1 MRYAVDTDALQDSAA
16 ALDLALQRLERLGIV
31 PVMGSVAT
39 GLPGGRV
46 AGAAARLASV
56 WESRVSDTRW
66 MLRSLGGELVA
77 AAESYDAVE
86 RAVGRAVADRV
97 VADRGAVADRGRVGG
112 P

>member
-1 MRYAVDTDALQDSAA
+1 MRYAVDTDELRDGADAV
-16 ALDLALQRLERLGIV
+16 DLALQRLERLGIV
-31 PVMGSVAT
+31 PVMGSIAA

-46 AGAAARLASV
+46 AGAVARLASV

-77 AAESYDAVE
+77 AAETYDAVE
-86 RAVGRAVADRV
+86 RVVGRAVADRA
-97 VADRGAVADRGRVGG
+97 VADRGAVTDRARISG